1 MNIDILTLLAI
12 IETTVAAVCSLT
24 KLALEIIRFCQT
36 GRKRKK
42 GKKKKQNR
50 SSTLTKSKR

>member
-24 KLALEIIRFCQT
+24 KLALEIIRFC
-36 GRKRKK
+36 
-42 GKKKKQNR
+42 
-50 SSTLTKSKR
+50 